1 MTAQQDNG
9 GDRDE
14 AEAGL
19 RVRVEEKTM
28 KREKGI
34 EREWL
39 KYDVFSNL
47 RKILTLFSILT
58 KKLILLFHGN
68 YFSSMELLLLH
79 HDGLVSP
86 PPPRGPSSPPP
97 PDLASLLHHGIWFLL
112 PLLGTYS
119 LSRPY
124 MLHHC
129 SLRER
134 NTTVIT
140 IDFALVFIILS
151 LFPLSISSVGIDFLS
166 CLFESVEA

>member
-1 MTAQQDNG
+1 M
-9 GDRDE
+9 
-14 AEAGL
+14 
-19 RVRVEEKTM
+19 
-28 KREKGI
+28 
-34 EREWL
+34 
-39 KYDVFSNL
+39 
-47 RKILTLFSILT
+47 T

-68 YFSSMELLLLH
+68 YFSSIELLLLH
-79 HDGLVSP
+79 HDGPVSP

-97 PDLASLLHHGIWFLL
+97 PDTASAASPRYLVSSSSSRYIF
-112 PLLGTYS
+112 S

-151 LFPLSISSVGIDFLS
+151 LFPLSISSVGIDFPS